1 MGIEVLDNKTLAAA
15 EGDDALCNPDWVFLS
30 CGSGEVFDDVVA
42 PEFLGAVDRMGPER
56 IVYISCNPETQRRD
70 LRLLAGWGWRARL
83 LQPVDLFPH
92 TEHVECVAVLA
103 KIRGGGM

>member
-1 MGIEVLDNKTLAAA
+1 MGQLTRFVCADATAYLQGMAARGERA
-15 EGDDALCNPDWVFLS
+15 DVVFLDPPRA
-30 CGSGEVFDDVVA
+30 GST

-70 LRLLAGWGWRARL
+70 LCLLAGRGWKARL